1 MVATL
6 YDPQQLQ
13 VRADVRLEDV
23 PNVLPGQK
31 VQVETASASSPLEG
45 EVLFTTSTANI
56 QKNTLETKIAI
67 LNPPP
72 TIRPEMLAKVTFL
85 APETKG
91 NESTLS
97 PTERILVPRTLID
110 GEGANATIWV
120 VDAAGLARRQPIKI
134 GRGGDQELIEVI
146 GLQPTDRLITSERE
160 ELQEKERV
168 TIVREDSSLGI
179 KAR

>member
-85 APETKG
+85 A
-91 NESTLS
+91 
-97 PTERILVPRTLID
+97 RD
-110 GEGANATIWV
+110 EGQR
-120 VDAAGLARRQPIKI
+120 VDAIANGADSRSSNADRR
-134 GRGGDQELIEVI
+134 RGGQ
-146 GLQPTDRLITSERE
+146 RHH
-160 ELQEKERV
+160 
-168 TIVREDSSLGI
+168 LGG
-179 KAR
+179 